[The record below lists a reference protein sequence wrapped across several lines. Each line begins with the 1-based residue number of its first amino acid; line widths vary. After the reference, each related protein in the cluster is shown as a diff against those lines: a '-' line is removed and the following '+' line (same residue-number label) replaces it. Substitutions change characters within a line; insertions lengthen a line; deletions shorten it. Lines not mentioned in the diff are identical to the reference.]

1 MGDKKPSKS
10 VEGVTATLESCGL
23 QTDASSRT
31 ISASLIAGNLA
42 NGATGV
48 KDITSGVR
56 ILPNVG
62 QCVADQ
68 YDGKKPDLGD
78 RVGAILNSFKAA
90 ATDLADL
97 GRGVARD
104 VMASA
109 EPAIRA
115 SQPGT
120 NPGVTP
126 RGATVD
132 QFCANVDANGGVAR
146 DVTLAMQ
153 KCDGPKARMP

>member
-23 QTDASSRT
+23 QTDSGSKK

-56 ILPNVG
+56 ILPSIG
-62 QCVADQ
+62 QCVADK

-78 RVGAILNSFKAA
+78 RVGAFINSFKTA
-90 ATDLADL
+90 AT
-97 GRGVARD
+97 GV
-104 VMASA
+104 VASVETA
-109 EPAIRA
+109 MKA
-115 SQPGT
+115 SEPGT
-120 NPGVTP
+120 ALGVTA
-126 RGATVD
+126 RGATMD
-132 QFCANVDANGGVAR
+132 QFCANVDANGGSAR
-146 DVTLAMQ
+146 DVNIAMRI
-153 KCDGPKARMP
+153 CDGPKARTP